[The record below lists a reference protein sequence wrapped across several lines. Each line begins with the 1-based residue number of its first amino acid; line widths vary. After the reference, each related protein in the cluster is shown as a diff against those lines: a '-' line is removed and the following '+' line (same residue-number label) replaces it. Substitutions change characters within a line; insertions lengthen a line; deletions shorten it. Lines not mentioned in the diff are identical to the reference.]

1 MVSTFPATSLSQ
13 RRGLWPYLA
22 EVWRRRDFAWH
33 LAMAKVRA
41 RNNSTALGLFW
52 WLLDPL
58 LLGAVF
64 LLVFG
69 VLLNTSRGD
78 PNYIGFLLSGLF
90 VFTYTRETMTGGA
103 ASINSNSQLI
113 GTKRFPRLL
122 LPLSAVMEG
131 LVAFAFSLIPF
142 YLIAG
147 FTHGDWPRLSIW
159 VLGPALIMQTMFNLG
174 LSLLMA
180 ELVVPIRDIGNLV
193 NYLSR
198 IWMYMSPVIFPVD
211 QRLAHAPAWLVTIL
225 RANPMAAILGLYRGA
240 LLGREIEPYH
250 WWSTAA
256 WAVGI
261 LLVGVVTFRRVE
273 PKLPRYLD

>member
-1 MVSTFPATSLSQ
+1 VVSAPPVIVLSE
-13 RRGLWPYLA
+13 RRGLWAYLA

-41 RNNSTALGLFW
+41 RNSSTTLGLFW

-58 LLGAVF
+58 LLGGVF

-69 VLLNTSRGD
+69 VILKTSRGD

-90 VFTYTRETMTGGA
+90 VFTYTRETMTAGA
-103 ASINSNSQLI
+103 GSITNNAQLI

-131 LVAFAFSLIPF
+131 FTEFAFSLIPF

-147 FTHGDWPRLSIW
+147 LTHGDWPGLYTW
-159 VLGPALIMQTMFNLG
+159 VLVPALIMQTMFNLG

-198 IWMYMSPVIFPVD
+198 IWLYVSPVIFPLD
-211 QRLAHAPAWLVTIL
+211 ERLRNAPAVLVTIL
-225 RANPMAAILGLYRGA
+225 KVNPMAPILGLYRGA
-240 LLGREIEPYH
+240 LLGREIVPYH
-250 WWSTAA
+250 WWGTAV
-256 WAVGI
+256 WAVFM
-261 LLVGVVTFRRVE
+261 LLVGVLTFRRIE

>member
-1 MVSTFPATSLSQ
+1 VVPASPVIVLSE
-13 RRGLWPYLA
+13 RRGLWAYLA

-58 LLGAVF
+58 LLGGVF

-69 VLLNTSRGD
+69 VILKTSRGD

-103 ASINSNSQLI
+103 ASINSNAQLI
-113 GTKRFPRLL
+113 GTRRFPRLL
-122 LPLSAVMEG
+122 LPLSAVIEG
-131 LVAFAFSLIPF
+131 FVAFAFSLLPF

-147 FTHGDWPRLSIW
+147 LTHGDWPGLHSW
-159 VLGPALIMQTMFNLG
+159 VLLPALALQTMFNLG
-174 LSLLMA
+174 LSLVMA

-198 IWMYMSPVIFPVD
+198 IWLYVSPVIFPLD
-211 QRLAHAPAWLVTIL
+211 ERLRNAPAVLVAIL
-225 RANPMAAILGLYRGA
+225 KANPMAPILGLYRGA

-250 WWSTAA
+250 WWGTAV
-256 WAVGI
+256 WAVVM
-261 LLVGVVTFRRVE
+261 LLLGVLTFRRIE

>member
-1 MVSTFPATSLSQ
+1 MAVSSPVISLSE
-13 RRGLWPYLA
+13 RRGLGSYLA

-33 LAMAKVRA
+33 LAMGAVRA
-41 RNNSTALGLFW
+41 RHNSTTLGLVW

-69 VLLNTSRGD
+69 VILDTRRGD

-90 VFTYTRETMTGGA
+90 AFTYTRETLTGGA
-103 ASINSNSQLI
+103 AAITTNAHLISI
-113 GTKRFPRLL
+113 KRFPRLI
-122 LPLSAVMEG
+122 LPLSAVIQG
-131 LVAFAFSLIPF
+131 LTAFTCSLVPF

-147 FTHGDWPRLSIW
+147 LTHGDWPGTYTW
-159 VLGPALIMQTMFNLG
+159 VLAPALVLQTLFNLG
-174 LSLLMA
+174 LSLLVA
-180 ELVVPIRDIGNLV
+180 QLVIPIRDIGNLV
-193 NYLSR
+193 HYLSR
-198 IWMYMSPVIFPVD
+198 MWLYVSPVIFPLD
-211 QRLAHAPAWLVTIL
+211 ERLRNAPAALVAIL
-225 RANPMAAILGLYRGA
+225 HFNPMAALLGLYRGA

-250 WWSTAA
+250 WWGSAA

-261 LLVGVVTFRRVE
+261 LVVGVLTFRRIE

>member
-1 MVSTFPATSLSQ
+1 MISLSE
-13 RRGLWPYLA
+13 RRGLGAYLA

-58 LLGAVF
+58 LLGGVF

-69 VLLNTSRGD
+69 VILQTSRGD

-90 VFTYTRETMTGGA
+90 VFTYTRQTMTSGA
-103 ASINSNSQLI
+103 SSITSHAQLI
-113 GTKRFPRLL
+113 STKRFPRLL
-122 LPLSAVMEG
+122 LPVSAVMEG
-131 LVAFAFSLIPF
+131 MVAFAFSLVPF

-147 FTHGDWPRLSIW
+147 LTHGDWPGTHSW
-159 VLGPALIMQTMFNLG
+159 VLLPAIVMQTMFNLG

-180 ELVVPIRDIGNLV
+180 QLVVPIRDIGNLV

-198 IWMYMSPVIFPVD
+198 IWLYLSPVIFPLD
-211 QRLAHAPAWLVTIL
+211 QRLRNAPIALVTIL
-225 RANPMAAILGLYRGA
+225 RFNPMASILGLYRGA
-240 LLGREIEPYH
+240 LLGREIEAYH
-250 WWSTAA
+250 WWGTAA
-256 WAVGI
+256 WAVC
-261 LLVGVVTFRRVE
+261 LLVLGLFTFRRIE

>member
-1 MVSTFPATSLSQ
+1 MISLSE
-13 RRGLWPYLA
+13 RRGFWAELA

-33 LAMAKVRA
+33 LAMARVRA

-69 VLLNTSRGD
+69 VILKTSRGD

-90 VFTYTRETMTGGA
+90 VFTYTRQTMMGGA
-103 ASINSNSQLI
+103 ASITGHSQLI

-131 LVAFAFSLIPF
+131 LIAFSFSLIPF
-142 YLIAG
+142 FLIAG
-147 FTHGDWPRLSIW
+147 LTHGDWPGRHTW
-159 VLGPALIMQTMFNLG
+159 VLLPALVMQTMFNLG
-174 LSLLMA
+174 LSLLVA
-180 ELVVPIRDIGNLV
+180 QLVIPIRDIANLA

-198 IWMYMSPVIFPVD
+198 IWLYISPVIFPLD
-211 QRLAHAPAWLVTIL
+211 ERLRNAPDVLVAIL
-225 RANPMAAILGLYRGA
+225 RFNPMAPILGLYRGA
-240 LLGREIEPYH
+240 LLGREIEAYH
-250 WWSTAA
+250 WWGTAA
-256 WAVGI
+256 WAVC
-261 LLVGVVTFRRVE
+261 LLAVGLLTFRRIE